1 MKKLLIVF
9 SVLSLILSSCAV
21 IPSKNYDTGD
31 TDPIDTPPYE
41 EDPTDE
47 YEEYDPVDDVRY
59 EDIERREALDYKA
72 NYYGFQ
78 DDGIL
83 LNLEH
88 PKEWEL
94 KEATVGFDII
104 REGKVIGYLIGE
116 NADDLEDWKVA
127 YRERYSAN
135 GINVAMYIEKMI
147 SEPSF
152 RYRFAYS
159 YESDGEMRVIT
170 LTADYTEV
178 DAQSEEKLCVDA
190 FTIEKEENNI
200 DGALLGCVEEY
211 SPILILGNS
220 FISTSNIGI
229 ILKEMLELNA
239 KGCRVKAIS
248 RGSAHIGTYIEDKDI
263 IDSIH
268 GGTYSAVFICGLYTM
283 HQITN
288 LEALKKACDQSK
300 TALVIFPAHNEVQQM
315 TSTASWLQ
323 NSTLSPSRTTR
334 LYTTTTGKQAA
345 TTLFGI

>member
-1 MKKLLIVF
+1 
-9 SVLSLILSSCAV
+9 
-21 IPSKNYDTGD
+21 
-31 TDPIDTPPYE
+31 
-41 EDPTDE
+41 
-47 YEEYDPVDDVRY
+47 
-59 EDIERREALDYKA
+59 
-72 NYYGFQ
+72 
-78 DDGIL
+78 
-83 LNLEH
+83 
-88 PKEWEL
+88 
-94 KEATVGFDII
+94 
-104 REGKVIGYLIGE
+104 
-116 NADDLEDWKVA
+116 
-127 YRERYSAN
+127 
-135 GINVAMYIEKMI
+135 
-147 SEPSF
+147 
-152 RYRFAYS
+152 
-159 YESDGEMRVIT
+159 MRVIT

-300 TALVIFPAHNEVQQM
+300 TALVIFPAHNED
-315 TSTASWLQ
+315 TSVIASAQSKFPSLICLNWKAELDALIDIGIDRWDLCIDD
-323 NSTLSPSRTTR
+323 SFDHSKPLAGYVGAHMIYRAIYDEPPTESMKYALSQSYIDDILGDYAYEGYKHILNGNKITY
-334 LYTTTTGKQAA
+334 LD
-345 TTLFGI
+345 